1 MFCKITMAAN
11 GKCRDFKKP
20 KTMIT
25 SQQNIAVVKIF
36 VIFQDYISVNT
47 YHYIAGELSTM
58 LMPE

>member
-1 MFCKITMAAN
+1 MAAN
-11 GKCRDFKKP
+11 GKCWDFKKP

-25 SQQNIAVVKIF
+25 SQQNIAVVKVF

-58 LMPE
+58 LMSE